1 MSHPTVS
8 WACSGKQSPNK
19 IKNYDTCKNRLGIHQ
34 CSSLKIYTAHFYDFS
49 TNFLLDSWL
58 VCGSL
63 PLVKALKNDLMHF
76 FSSMKDEAIGN
87 SNLSLCWKFTHFQ
100 FSFCHKNNIFFF
112 KYLNFL
118 RQKLPLCKMRP
129 FE

>member
-1 MSHPTVS
+1 MTRAKTDLVFINAVVS
-8 WACSGKQSPNK
+8 
-19 IKNYDTCKNRLGIHQ
+19 
-34 CSSLKIYTAHFYDFS
+34 KIYTAHFYDFS

-87 SNLSLCWKFTHFQ
+87 SNLSLW
-100 FSFCHKNNIFFF
+100 
-112 KYLNFL
+112 
-118 RQKLPLCKMRP
+118 
-129 FE
+129 